1 MNEFVTAINQH
12 RAAHVT
18 AADTLCVDESI
29 SKRYHQGGEY
39 SLDRVTC
46 IPSSFGP
53 SRHSLTS
60 LCHDNAA
67 TDEMTIWTLIQK
79 RVSTPTCMSLLRTIW
94 QSTSIRS
101 FAREP
106 PETDVQHFSRMME
119 FLKRLQ
125 EQLGHMYQHRLSLRD
140 RVLDAIST
148 QPFWANLIAR
158 NLPDA
163 DSLIDIFELLPEARH
178 RLGPAPA
185 PPPNPAPTYL
195 AAAVPPPDP
204 PVLTDPDTGNTC
216 TISLVPHS
224 DDPTAV
230 YWTMRQF
237 LRGAPVPYATRRW
250 TAPGPRGPSATSRC
264 NVRGS
269 AAHWAAVCPRRTS
282 DGRPSPPLRDS
293 SFPLRNRR
301 PARAQ

>member
-1 MNEFVTAINQH
+1 
-12 RAAHVT
+12 
-18 AADTLCVDESI
+18 
-29 SKRYHQGGEY
+29 
-39 SLDRVTC
+39 
-46 IPSSFGP
+46 
-53 SRHSLTS
+53 
-60 LCHDNAA
+60 
-67 TDEMTIWTLIQK
+67 
-79 RVSTPTCMSLLRTIW
+79 MSLLRTIC

-101 FAREP
+101 IAREP

-148 QPFWANLIAR
+148 QPFWADPIAR

-185 PPPNPAPTYL
+185 PPAARSPAPPPNPAPTYL
-195 AAAVPPPDP
+195 ASAVPPPDP

-216 TISLVPHS
+216 TISLVHHS

-230 YWTMRQF
+230 YWTMRHF
-237 LRGAPVPYATRRW
+237 LRGAPDPYATRRW

-269 AAHWAAVCPRRTS
+269 AARWAAVCRRRTS
-282 DGRPSPPLRDS
+282 DGRLSPPHRDS
-293 SFPLRNRR
+293 AFPLRNRR